1 MTIRPVLSCLAGFA
15 VTLAVA
21 LMSLATE
28 SDAAS
33 PRTVAKPLPRGF
45 VDVATVVP
53 GVVADLRYAT
63 ENNFVGARIDGY
75 RAARC
80 ILTRQ
85 AADALAAVQ
94 NDLAERGLGLKLFD
108 CYRPKRAV
116 AHFARWA
123 RDLKAT
129 ATKSQYYPQVDKQH
143 LFRDGYI
150 AHRSGHSRGSTVD
163 LTLVRLANQVELDM
177 GTPFDFFS
185 PKSWPA
191 DTSITPDQQFNRRIL
206 FEAMTRRGFRD
217 YDKEWWHFSLANE
230 PFPRTYFDFVIE

>member
-1 MTIRPVLSCLAGFA
+1 MTIRPVFCCLAG
-15 VTLAVA
+15 LALA
-21 LMSLATE
+21 LMFLTPE
-28 SDAAS
+28 SEAAS
-33 PRTVAKPLPRGF
+33 PRQAGKLPRGF
-45 VDVATVVP
+45 VDVATLVP
-53 GVVADLRYAT
+53 GIVADLRYAT
-63 ENNFVGARIDGY
+63 ANKFVGARIDGY

-85 AADALAAVQ
+85 AAEALAAVQ
-94 NDLAERGLGLKLFD
+94 QDLAERGLGLKLFD

-129 ATKSQYYPQVDKQH
+129 ATKAQYYPAVDKND
-143 LFRDGYI
+143 LFKEGYI

-163 LTLVRLANQVELDM
+163 LTLVRLANGDELDM

-185 PKSWPA
+185 PKSWPT
-191 DTSITPDQQFNRRIL
+191 DTSIGADQQFNRRIL